1 MRQKL
6 SLLAFACALGLG
18 SAATAQAASWDVTV
32 TNLTNGNYFTPLLV
46 ASHDHDTHMF
56 EVGESAATY
65 PGIELMA
72 ECGDL
77 SELTTTFD
85 PMEQGIVENPNGGPL
100 APGASVTTTL
110 TTAMGDT
117 HLSVVAMIL
126 PTNDAFVGLNSVHID
141 SEPGTYTFYMNAYD
155 AGTEANDELMS
166 TGCDTSTAGI
176 PADPGGMAGSGGT
189 AASGNDGNTMIHVH
203 RGILGGASDLDS
215 SIHRWQNPVARV
227 VVTVN

>member
-6 SLLAFACALGLG
+6 SSLALACALGLG
-18 SAATAQAASWDVTV
+18 SVATAQAASWDVTV
-32 TNLTNGNYFTPLLV
+32 TNLTNGNYFTPLLI
-46 ASHDHDTHMF
+46 ASHGHDTHMF
-56 EVGESAATY
+56 EPGESAASY

-77 SELTTTFD
+77 SGLTAMFD
-85 PMEQGIVENPNGGPL
+85 PAMQGIDNPNSVPL

-110 TTAMGDT
+110 TTATGDT
-117 HLSVVAMIL
+117 HLSVVGMIL
-126 PTNDAFVGLNSVHID
+126 PTNDAFVGLDSVHID
-141 SEPGTYTFYMNAYD
+141 SEPGTYTYYLNAYD

-166 TGCDTSTAGI
+166 TGCDTSTPGI
-176 PADPGGMAGSGGT
+176 PADPGGMAGTGGT
-189 AASGNDGNTMIHVH
+189 AASGDDGNTMIHIH